1 MVGIEPW
8 PKNDKRKLKPKQQLV
23 IALDDLDLSWYP
35 GEAETVRRLCGYGWH
50 ISDIAKYVRRDIDE
64 VAVLIMHLARQKK
77 IQGRKKGVKR

>member
-35 GEAETVRRLCGYGWH
+35 GEAETVSGFGDTDGTY
-50 ISDIAKYVRRDIDE
+50 
-64 VAVLIMHLARQKK
+64 LI
-77 IQGRKKGVKR
+77 